1 MTLSLLLNNGQL
13 TLPKGGKLPQS
24 TSCCCDLSP
33 PPACYDLEDYCSLF
47 LEIVSPQSLAL
58 KTKPA
63 RCISV
68 FGGTSQ
74 VGEFRLALDSFHWL
88 NVIPSSVT
96 ASSAEFL
103 NVSASS
109 LTTDGPPDVFGNGR
123 AYVIGSTHSS
133 FSGYYDTPCAHGFDI
148 ILNAGISLDLW
159 LVFNPDRQ
167 PAPWYLLV
175 TGFVTCETRTGLH
188 PLYEVEGDVHY
199 WAWEFSGEY
208 DIQTGDCVKKPQ
220 RNCNKYGG
228 LTRFIETPLT
238 FTVNKDGC
246 DLGGAFASTR
256 LIEYY
261 NGATAD
267 LVRSTGEA
275 IRDAFS
281 YTFKITS
288 RPTCHEV
295 PADCDVPI
303 GNGDMTVAIAT
314 NPALPVG
321 DPQNDRFILGTATV
335 HQGSGP
341 NNTTIRTEHFGAAA
355 GDSGDPYLF
364 LYQVKNQAGN
374 ILQEQ
379 YIELFCATDNAV
391 SPPVSRWYVSIE
403 TLCYPNP
410 GYGWT
415 IDEWIGQVASYESPG
430 SYVGI
435 NEGDPVP
442 LGEPDL
448 VHSAGYPFLTPG
460 GTYCEPPAPARF
472 TLSIGGG

>member
-1 MTLSLLLNNGQL
+1 MV
-13 TLPKGGKLPQS
+13 GGLVGGSQ
-24 TSCCCDLSP
+24 SCCCETPP
-33 PPACYDLEDYCSLF
+33 PPACYCGSFCSNVV
-47 LEIVSPQSLAL
+47 EIVSPSQLAGKSHL
-58 KTKPA
+58 YSCDGTRPA
-63 RCISV
+63 PRTTASWIFGESV
-68 FGGTSQ
+68 FPEEWSTECDDPRYYCQGQSGKGGNNPVINSRLPEHSIKFEGCLCRLNRGWQQ
-74 VGEFRLALDSFHWL
+74 VLISAYYRIEFSCDLWGDPFLRA
-88 NVIPSSVT
+88 SVWVH
-96 ASSAEFL
+96 ANDNFVA
-103 NVSASS
+103 AY
-109 LTTDGPPDVFGNGR
+109 PDVFFNTLAYTAQAYREVSIYPESFCQYNLRRECSLLNFFWHPGDGVRYARTPIELTFLQGGVSVDGVLYAYTESTDVFFDADVSPPIRYDSFEGR
-123 AYVIGSTHSS
+123 ANPSAVLVKN
-133 FSGYYDTPCAHGFDI
+133 
-148 ILNAGISLDLW
+148 ILNT
-159 LVFNPDRQ
+159 FNP
-167 PAPWYLLV
+167 
-175 TGFVTCETRTGLH
+175 
-188 PLYEVEGDVHY
+188 
-199 WAWEFSGEY
+199 
-208 DIQTGDCVKKPQ
+208 
-220 RNCNKYGG
+220 
-228 LTRFIETPLT
+228 T
-238 FTVNKDGC
+238 F
-246 DLGGAFASTR
+246 R
-256 LIEYY
+256 
-261 NGATAD
+261 
-267 LVRSTGEA
+267 
-275 IRDAFS
+275 
-281 YTFKITS
+281 ITS
-288 RPTCHEV
+288 RQSCREV